1 MRPSR
6 DAAERLA
13 IQALSFIG
21 ADAAQLG
28 RFLALTG
35 IGPAQLRAAASE
47 PGFLA
52 GVLDFLST
60 DERLLTA
67 FAAEA
72 GINPADIARARTAL
86 GAGDWERD
94 LP

>member
-1 MRPSR
+1 MQPSR
-6 DAAERLA
+6 DAAESLA
-13 IQALSFIG
+13 IQALSFI
-21 ADAAQLG
+21 ASDATQLG

-35 IGPAQLRAAASE
+35 IGPAQLRAAAAE
-47 PGFLA
+47 PGFLS

-60 DERLLTA
+60 DERLLTT

-72 GINPADIARARTAL
+72 GINPADIGRARTAL

-94 LP
+94 VP